1 MFGNF
6 ACIEGVAWQV
16 LRDRNLVV
24 GCFPLRT
31 SFVRRASGV
40 LSSQHSENRNKKANE
55 RERMNNRGWRLE
67 RCFEQTKKKGML
79 VQHLFLSANEMGL
92 VWGRQKERGKR
103 LGNLPQIAGNLR
115 PLVFA
120 GGRAWFMFISF
131 LMWIF
136 FPIRSRNATNKGQSK
151 KQKKPKTSSERFK
164 KKSNEADGDGNRRG
178 FREVLGRK
186 KTTLRTK
193 GKEV

>member
-115 PLVFA
+115 PLVFR
-120 GGRAWFMFISF
+120 GRSCVVYV
-131 LMWIF
+131 LF
-136 FPIRSRNATNKGQSK
+136 FFFVLFSRYEAATKQIKGK
-151 KQKKPKTSSERFK
+151 VRK
-164 KKSNEADGDGNRRG
+164 KKSWKPHRSA
-178 FREVLGRK
+178 
-186 KTTLRTK
+186 
-193 GKEV
+193 